1 MPNKK
6 MKEGVIMDPTE
17 TNEQQKKDILSF
29 IKAGKMKKR
38 IIIIVYPP
46 SRFPFPC
53 KIPLS
58 RLLNR
63 PAYSLLTALRTLHHS
78 LVRAIRFC
86 NFHRVFLLRYD

>member
-63 PAYSLLTALRTLHHS
+63 PAHSPYSAAYSSSLTGSHHS
-78 LVRAIRFC
+78 FLQFSPGISIAI
-86 NFHRVFLLRYD
+86 